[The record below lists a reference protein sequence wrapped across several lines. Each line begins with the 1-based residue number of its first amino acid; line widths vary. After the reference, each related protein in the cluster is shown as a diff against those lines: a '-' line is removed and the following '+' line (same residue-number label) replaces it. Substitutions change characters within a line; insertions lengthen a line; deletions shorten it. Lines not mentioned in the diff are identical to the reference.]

1 MSKILT
7 GVIFISCFTLFSQ
20 KQINLDL
27 FLKKSINSAESIKIH
42 KLKHI
47 VNKENELFKKGY
59 LPSFSL
65 NFSLPSYNRSISN
78 IMQPDGTFAF
88 RESNSATSKV
98 SLSMSQK
105 ISYTGT
111 QISVSNS
118 FNRLDL
124 FGDDESETS
133 YSASWF
139 GINISQPLNFF
150 NSMKWDKKIQK
161 ASLEESE
168 INHRKSIV
176 LLKEESIN
184 HYFELLKIQNNK
196 KTIIRELLV
205 VNKYKKVIVAL
216 INAGKKIS
224 YDSIDVELK
233 ILYKQKSLRFIKKS
247 ETLKIKSI
255 NSFFE
260 YNTVN
265 KQDVLSTPV
274 LSIELEDISF
284 YISKYLEVYDIMEKT
299 RLLVINKNI
308 KELEKSRF
316 YSANLSLGIGFNKS
330 SDTRDN
336 IFQDPNQ
343 SQNFSISLDVPIFDF
358 GKKRTGLEIVKIQ
371 KEIEISDL
379 NQEKISTIDHL
390 SFLYEE
396 VNDLIYSLDIEK
408 SRVKL
413 LKLKL
418 NRMEKLL
425 YVQRVLFK
433 DYSETEDLLY
443 NSIKDKT
450 ELIHSVYEKIIEIEE
465 ITLSEIIKNE
475 Y

>member
-247 ETLKIKSI
+247 ETLKI
-255 NSFFE
+255 
-260 YNTVN
+260 
-265 KQDVLSTPV
+265 
-274 LSIELEDISF
+274 
-284 YISKYLEVYDIMEKT
+284 
-299 RLLVINKNI
+299 
-308 KELEKSRF
+308 
-316 YSANLSLGIGFNKS
+316 
-330 SDTRDN
+330 
-336 IFQDPNQ
+336 
-343 SQNFSISLDVPIFDF
+343 
-358 GKKRTGLEIVKIQ
+358 
-371 KEIEISDL
+371 
-379 NQEKISTIDHL
+379 
-390 SFLYEE
+390 
-396 VNDLIYSLDIEK
+396 
-408 SRVKL
+408 
-413 LKLKL
+413 
-418 NRMEKLL
+418 
-425 YVQRVLFK
+425 
-433 DYSETEDLLY
+433 
-443 NSIKDKT
+443 
-450 ELIHSVYEKIIEIEE
+450 
-465 ITLSEIIKNE
+465 
-475 Y
+475 